1 MIAAICLFLLGLT
14 VGAFWQL
21 KDNAFINYDDNVY
34 VTDNPQVKDGLSFS
48 GLGWAFTATSD
59 ANWHP
64 LTWLSHMLDWQLY
77 GANPR
82 GHHLT
87 SLFFHVVNTILL
99 LLVLVRFT
107 NRLWPSA
114 LVAALF
120 ALHPLHVE
128 SVAWVA
134 ERKDVLSAF
143 FWLLTMWAYLRYV
156 ERPGAW
162 RYLAVIATFT
172 LGLMAKPMLVT
183 EPFVLLLLDYWPLN
197 RWSPGA
203 QRAIGQRKAKPA
215 PKSATGRG
223 ALHLVWEK
231 MPLFALAA
239 TSCAIT
245 LLVQK
250 GGGAVAST
258 DIFPFGVRLSNAL
271 VAYVTYLFKMVW
283 PINLAVFYP
292 HPGPDLPGWQIV
304 GAGLLLVACTS
315 VAIRWARRFPYLPV
329 GWFWYLG
336 TLVPVIGLVQ
346 VGSQAIAD
354 RYTYIPLIGIFI
366 ILAFGSAD
374 LVSGRRRW
382 QIKLASFC
390 SLALVICV
398 IFTWI
403 QVGYWRNS
411 TSLFSHALAVTEDN
425 FIAYDKLGLAYEDE
439 GKNDEA
445 IKMYSQ
451 AIRIDPDF
459 SKAYNSLGRVYDK
472 VGRIEE
478 AVKMFRQAIHFNPKL
493 AAAYNELGKVLD
505 KLGKTED
512 AIDMF
517 RQAIRLNPNFS
528 DAHNNLG
535 IDLGDRD
542 ELDNA
547 IYQFQQAI
555 RARPDYDE
563 PYHNLGLAYYKQGK
577 IREAREMFETA
588 LEINPDNAGA
598 KEMLNSLE
606 GR

>member
-1 MIAAICLFLLGLT
+1 
-14 VGAFWQL
+14 
-21 KDNAFINYDDNVY
+21 
-34 VTDNPQVKDGLSFS
+34 
-48 GLGWAFTATSD
+48 
-59 ANWHP
+59 
-64 LTWLSHMLDWQLY
+64 
-77 GANPR
+77 
-82 GHHLT
+82 
-87 SLFFHVVNTILL
+87 
-99 LLVLVRFT
+99 
-107 NRLWPSA
+107 
-114 LVAALF
+114 
-120 ALHPLHVE
+120 
-128 SVAWVA
+128 
-134 ERKDVLSAF
+134 
-143 FWLLTMWAYLRYV
+143 
-156 ERPGAW
+156 
-162 RYLAVIATFT
+162 
-172 LGLMAKPMLVT
+172 
-183 EPFVLLLLDYWPLN
+183 
-197 RWSPGA
+197 
-203 QRAIGQRKAKPA
+203 
-215 PKSATGRG
+215 
-223 ALHLVWEK
+223 
-231 MPLFALAA
+231 
-239 TSCAIT
+239 

-271 VAYVTYLFKMVW
+271 VAYVTYLAKMVW

-292 HPGPDLPGWQIV
+292 HPEADLPGWQIV

-374 LVSGRRRW
+374 LVSDRRRW

-425 FIAYDKLGLAYEDE
+425 FIAYDKLGLAFENE

-445 IKMYSQ
+445 IEMYSQ

-472 VGRIEE
+472 VGRIDE

-588 LEINPDNAGA
+588 LKKNPDNAGA